1 MTTKKTTA
9 KNAVAPAE
17 TKDKGKAKGTEAENV
32 TSAKDAKKV
41 KVSKAK

>member
-1 MTTKKTTA
+1 MSKEKATA
-9 KNAVAPAE
+9 KNAVTPEE

-41 KVSKAK
+41 SVSKTK